1 MKFVDRADAGRQLAK
16 SLEHLRGQHAVVLGL
31 PRGGVA
37 VAKEV
42 AYQLGLPLD
51 VVIVRKLGVP
61 FQEELALGA
70 IAENGVE
77 VIDDSIVR
85 STGVSASEISDIE
98 LREGR
103 ELRRREHHIR
113 ALHPPVSLVGRTAVV
128 VDDGIAT
135 GSTAR
140 AACTVAR
147 RRGATR
153 VVLAIPVAPAEW
165 ASNFRD
171 VADECICVHEPFHF
185 MGVGQF
191 YDLFEQLS
199 DDDVDKMLASQMT

>member
-1 MKFVDRADAGRQLAK
+1 MKFADRAEAGRQLAK

-37 VAKEV
+37 VAKEI

-70 IAENGVE
+70 IAENGVRVVDE
-77 VIDDSIVR
+77 SILR
-85 STGVSASEISDIE
+85 SVGVSESEVDAVE

-113 ALHPPVSLVGRTAVV
+113 ALHPVVPLAGRTAVV
-128 VDDGIAT
+128 VDDGVAT

-147 RRGATR
+147 RRGAVR
-153 VVLAIPVAPAEW
+153 VILAVPVAPAGW
-165 ASNFRD
+165 ADNFRD
-171 VADECICVHEPFHF
+171 VADECVCLHEPLHF
-185 MGVGQF
+185 FGVGQF
-191 YDLFEQLS
+191 YEVFEQLT
-199 DDDVDKMLASQMT
+199 DEDVDGLLAAQMT